1 MKKWIGALCSGLAGV
16 LSLVFLAM
24 PAFTMKAFGA
34 KESFSGW
41 DILTKKEWAELDLTA
56 VTWYRIFAWIM
67 VVLAIVLIVVAILQ
81 VLANLGVIKM
91 PAIVSTV
98 AKYAL
103 IAIAVAA
110 VLTLVA
116 NFGIR
121 AEYIKEIVGGKK
133 VLEAAKGSISVGIA
147 LWFAA
152 IVNVA
157 AAVCGKLFAKNED

>member
-121 AEYIKEIVGGKK
+121 SEQIDGFKDTFGKA
-133 VLEAAKGSISVGIA
+133 AAK
-147 LWFAA
+147 
-152 IVNVA
+152 
-157 AAVCGKLFAKNED
+157 EY

>member
-24 PAFTMKAFGA
+24 PALKFKGM
-34 KESFSGW
+34 ESYSGW
-41 DILTKKEWAELDLTA
+41 DLLTDKTIGKSDLTA
-56 VTWYRIFAWIM
+56 VTWYRIFAWIL

-121 AEYIKEIVGGKK
+121 SEQIDGFKDTFGKA
-133 VLEAAKGSISVGIA
+133 AAKEYGKNISVGIA
-147 LWFAA
+147 LWFVA

-157 AAVCGKLFAKNED
+157 AAVCGKLFAKNAD